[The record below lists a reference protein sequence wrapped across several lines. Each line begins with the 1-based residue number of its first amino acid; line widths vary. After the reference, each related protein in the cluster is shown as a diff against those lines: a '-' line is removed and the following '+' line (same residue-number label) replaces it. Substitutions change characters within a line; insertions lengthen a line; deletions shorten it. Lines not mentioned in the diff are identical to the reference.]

1 MIQWTALRENASGC
15 LKERHNFSLSRRLGF
30 SSFFWRFFF
39 FFFFWRYY
47 SRSVAA
53 CVCHLVT
60 SCAWTMRNLVWV
72 LISRQSGKF
81 NANQAGTVWVGVTH
95 YMHDLVSVNDV
106 SVYILIMHVMGW
118 QSVCR
123 MTVGF
128 IRVCVQR
135 VGDLERLLATP
146 VSDTTTIWKTTSH
159 IYGV

>member
-1 MIQWTALRENASGC
+1 MNSSTRKCFWVPEGAAQLFSEQETWLLFVLLAL
-15 LKERHNFSLSRRLGF
+15 
-30 SSFFWRFFF
+30 FF

-159 IYGV
+159 IYEV